1 MPQIPPA
8 SQNPQ
13 DENGLNFG
21 YIFGTLWDHKTLIIA
36 LTTITT
42 LISIAYAMIATPVY
56 RSDAV
61 VQVETKSGGLG
72 GSNLSEML
80 GEQKPE
86 SNAHIEILGT
96 RMILGKAAEQV
107 GLTTLIKP
115 TPLPIVG
122 LAQVRYGIDRPG
134 FARGWASIWSDEHLN
149 ISRFK
154 ASQNWIGVPLTL
166 RSLGEGRY
174 ELLTPRGESL
184 GKGSQDEPFE
194 SDESRQDRWI
204 ELNVNRLTAPAG
216 AEYTLIKRSELAAT
230 KDLQGR
236 FDVTQ
241 RGKETGVLEL
251 SLTGTDR
258 QQLLD
263 SLNAVAQVYL
273 TQNIERQAAEAE
285 KSLAF
290 LDEQVPQVR
299 ESLSEAE
306 NRLNRYRATQDSVD
320 LSFETES
327 ALSSLVELEKK
338 RNELELVESEMARR
352 FTPSHPQYQTLLEKK
367 EQLQREKEQ
376 LESRVD
382 NLPETQQEILRL
394 TRDVEVTQ
402 EIYVQLLNRM
412 QELRIAKAGTVGN
425 VRILD
430 DAVIDGMIAPRRSL
444 ILAVGLFSGLLLSVC
459 IILFKLIFNRGV
471 EAPAQLEA
479 VGLPVYATV
488 PLSEE
493 QSKLVTQIKRRRN
506 QQEGA
511 INDLLAVRNPTDLSV
526 EALRGLR
533 TSLHFAMM
541 DTADNR
547 LMITGP
553 APAVGKSFISVNLAA
568 VCAQAGQKVLVIDG
582 DMRKGYLHSALQG
595 SSENGLSELLAGRI
609 DLDTAINK
617 SKVEGLDYIA
627 RGAAPPN
634 PSELLMQRRLTQL
647 LDAVSE
653 RYDLVIIDTPPILAV
668 TDAAIIG
675 KQVGTSLLVT
685 RFAVNPVREI
695 EAAMQRLESSGVVL
709 KGAILNAM
717 ERKAATSYGYYGY
730 YNYSYK

>member
-1 MPQIPPA
+1 MPQTPPA

-21 YIFGTLWDHKTLIIA
+21 YIFGALWDHKALIIA

-107 GLTTLIKP
+107 GLTTLIRP
-115 TPLPIVG
+115 TPLPVVG
-122 LAQVRYGIDRPG
+122 LAQVRYGIDRPR
-134 FARGWASIWSDEHLN
+134 FARGWSSIWSGEYLN

-154 ASQNWIGVPLTL
+154 TSQNWIGVPLTL

-184 GKGSQDEPFE
+184 GKGSQDEPFK
-194 SDESRQDRWI
+194 SDGSRQDRWI

-236 FDVTQ
+236 FEVTQ

-251 SLTGTDR
+251 SLTGTDP

-306 NRLNRYRATQDSVD
+306 NRLNRYRANQDSVD

-327 ALSSLVELEKK
+327 ALSSLVELEKQL
-338 RNELELVESEMARR
+338 NELELVESEMARR

-376 LESRVD
+376 LESRVG

-459 IILFKLIFNRGV
+459 IVLLKLVFNRGV

-479 VGLPVYATV
+479 IGLPVYATV
-488 PLSEE
+488 PLSDE
-493 QSKLVTQIKRRRN
+493 QSKLVTQVKRRRG

-541 DTADNR
+541 DATDNR

-553 APAVGKSFISVNLAA
+553 APTVGKSFVSVNLAA

-582 DMRKGYLHSALQG
+582 DMRKGHLHSAFQSG
-595 SSENGLSELLAGRI
+595 SENGLSELLAGQLE
-609 DLDTAINK
+609 LDAAITP
-617 SKVEGLDYIA
+617 SQVAGLDYIP
-627 RGAAPPN
+627 RGTAPPN
-634 PSELLMQRRLTQL
+634 PSELLMQRRFTQL
-647 LDAVSE
+647 LDAVSA

-675 KQVGTSLLVT
+675 KQVSTALLVT
-685 RFAVNPVREI
+685 RFAVNPVREV